1 VIEPSVAD
9 RQRVPTTSHEEPS
22 YAYGTSGIPLLRETI
37 GENFDRMVG
46 AQPDHEALVE
56 VQTGRRWTYHQLA
69 EEVDTLALGL
79 LATGIVKGDR
89 GDWQPDSPHPRN
101 GCVFAVSR

>member
-1 VIEPSVAD
+1 
-9 RQRVPTTSHEEPS
+9 
-22 YAYGTSGIPLLRETI
+22 
-37 GENFDRMVG
+37 MVG

-101 GCVFAVSR
+101 SCVFAVSR